1 MKVGEE
7 VLADLGVDMS
17 CVLPVF
23 NKMDRCSAETGAVN
37 GGLAV
42 SAHTGDG
49 VDQLKAHLRERIAD
63 DGHPLGHTMPPT
75 SA

>member
-17 CVLPVF
+17 RVVPVF
-23 NKMDRCSAETGAVN
+23 NKMDRCGAETGAVN
-37 GGLAV
+37 GSLRV

-49 VDQLKAHLRERIAD
+49 VEELKAHLLERLAGND
-63 DGHPLGHTMPPT
+63 HP
-75 SA
+75 